1 MVGPHCIRNTN
12 YSPTLARSRT
22 RQLSLVIAC
31 SLPVYTS
38 PRCCNPALN
47 RMVTIGPLI
56 VLGLL
61 GATFNFGARQLK
73 PVATD
78 VPICRQAFSRYQ
90 RGMDGFQTTEPPRS
104 GSLLRGKKTSD
115 ASEDTLALA
124 RNQRRSRAAG
134 VSTGQ
139 NRTAAVTSELS
150 LLSRNGNST
159 TAGAIADKHRPAG
172 GDRESPGTHRPLPNS
187 GDATADGQ
195 TNVMAHRLVEGE
207 VEALPD
213 CSVSTERKER
223 SSDPQQV
230 NKIAVWLLVTLNLR
244 TTFSYMFSPG
254 VFLFIATAPFCMYKL
269 RIWA

>member
-38 PRCCNPALN
+38 PRCWNPALN

-61 GATFNFGARQLK
+61 GATYNFGARQLK

-78 VPICRQAFSRYQ
+78 VPVCRQAFNRYQ
-90 RGMDGFQTTEPPRS
+90 RGMDGLQTTEPPRS
-104 GSLLRGKKTSD
+104 GSLLRGKKTFD

-124 RNQRRSRAAG
+124 RNQRPSRAAG

-150 LLSRNGNST
+150 LLSRNGHST
-159 TAGAIADKHRPAG
+159 TAGAIADEHRPAG
-172 GDRESPGTHRPLPNS
+172 GDRESPGTHRSLTNS
-187 GDATADGQ
+187 GDATVDGQ
-195 TNVMAHRLVEGE
+195 TNVMAHRRDEGE

-213 CSVSTERKER
+213 CSASTERKER
-223 SSDPQQV
+223 SPAKYQRPARNVWNAGPRNDADPDPEQV
-230 NKIAVWLLVTLNLR
+230 NKFAV
-244 TTFSYMFSPG
+244 
-254 VFLFIATAPFCMYKL
+254 
-269 RIWA
+269 